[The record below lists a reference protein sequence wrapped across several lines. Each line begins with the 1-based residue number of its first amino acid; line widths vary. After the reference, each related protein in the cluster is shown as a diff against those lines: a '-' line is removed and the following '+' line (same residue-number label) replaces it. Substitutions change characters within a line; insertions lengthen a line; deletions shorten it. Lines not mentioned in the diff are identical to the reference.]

1 MKFNL
6 EEFKNK
12 IRPYW
17 PWLIIIPVM
26 IAFFALSSTLN
37 YKSQTKDF
45 VKWLSPD
52 ETANYT
58 VAKLYAETRSLAFF
72 EKYNLVSMDIIHPR
86 SFRSD
91 WGLIKPVSFLGLP
104 IYYGKI
110 ARVFGIGVLP
120 YLTPIIGAL
129 GLAFFYLLVKRIF
142 GKSNALISTLIA
154 AGFPVYIYFSSRSM
168 FHNILFMAA
177 IIAGL
182 YFAVRMSEQKK
193 DATSHLKKHYLGYIF
208 ALCSGLCVGLALTAR
223 TSELLWVGPL
233 FGVLW
238 LFNIRQIGIV
248 RLFFFAYGIFAAFFP
263 IVYWNSVLYGSL
275 FSSGYPELN
284 NSLFALQQNGS
295 ALASTAAAG
304 KFAELRTLLGNIKA
318 TIFHFGFKPSQ
329 SYLMFTRYVHEM
341 FPWLYWS
348 AIAGVVLF
356 LTSIKQYSKERW
368 LFVLAWLSVSIILVL
383 YYGSWIFYDN
393 PDPKSFTIG
402 NSYTRYWLPLYFGAI
417 PMASLALIKIT
428 GLLKNTAAIW
438 AVRAIALTVVIT
450 LSIQFVW
457 NDPAEGLS
465 VSIQKQNESRN
476 EFKQVLEATESNAV
490 IITRYHDKLL
500 FPERKVV
507 IGLFN
512 DPNMIVEY
520 AHIAARA
527 PIYYYN
533 FSYKPEDLDYLNNG
547 LLKENGVSLIEIKP
561 ITERFTLYKLEL
573 NETKED

>member
-1 MKFNL
+1 MKFKF
-6 EEFKNK
+6 EELKSK
-12 IRPYW
+12 LKPQW

-26 IAFFALSSTLN
+26 IAFFVLSSSFN

-72 EKYNLVSMDIIHPR
+72 EKYNLISKDIIHPR

-110 ARVFGIGVLP
+110 ARVFGVGILP

-129 GLAFFYLLVKRIF
+129 GLVFFYLLIKRIF

-154 AGFPVYIYFSSRSM
+154 AGFPVYIYFSARSM

-177 IIAGL
+177 LIAGL
-182 YFAVRMSEQKK
+182 YFAVRMTEQNKE
-193 DATSHLKKHYLGYIF
+193 ATTHLKKHYLGYIF
-208 ALCSGLCVGLALTAR
+208 ALCAGLCVGLSLTAR

-233 FGVLW
+233 FVGLW
-238 LFNIRQIGIV
+238 LFNIRRIGII
-248 RLFFFAYGIFAAFFP
+248 RLFFFVYGVFMAFFP
-263 IVYWNSVLYGSL
+263 VIYWNTVLYGSV
-275 FSSGYPELN
+275 FSSGYPELT

-304 KFAELRTLLGNIKA
+304 KFTEIKTLLGNIKA
-318 TIFHFGFKPSQ
+318 TIFHFGFKPAQ
-329 SYLMFTRYVHEM
+329 SYTMFTRYVQEM

-348 AIAGVVLF
+348 AIAGVAVF
-356 LTSIKQYSKERW
+356 IVSIKHYTKERW
-368 LFVLAWLSVSIILVL
+368 LYILAWLSISTILVL

-417 PMASLALIKIT
+417 PLASLALIKIT
-428 GLLKNTAAIW
+428 SFVRNQAAIW
-438 AVRAIALTVVIT
+438 AIRAIAVTVVIMI
-450 LSIQFVW
+450 SIQFVW
-457 NDPAEGLS
+457 NDPAEGLA

-476 EFKQVLEATESNAV
+476 EFKQVLDATENNAV

-512 DPNMIVEY
+512 DPNMITEY

-527 PIYYYN
+527 PVYYYN
-533 FSYKPEDLDYLNNG
+533 FSYQPEDLNYLNNG
-547 LLKENGVSLIEIKP
+547 VLKENAVHLSEVKP
-561 ITERFTLYKLEL
+561 ITSRFTLYKMEII
-573 NETKED
+573 KEAE